1 MEAQRKPRVVN
12 IGIEVFYQALVLQ
25 EVDCAQVQ
33 WQPPAEQSEEI
44 SALLDD
50 YL

>member
-1 MEAQRKPRVVN
+1 MEKPRVVN

-25 EVDCAQVQ
+25 EVDCAQIQ
-33 WQPPAEQSEEI
+33 WQPPAEQNEEI
-44 SALLDD
+44 TFLLDA